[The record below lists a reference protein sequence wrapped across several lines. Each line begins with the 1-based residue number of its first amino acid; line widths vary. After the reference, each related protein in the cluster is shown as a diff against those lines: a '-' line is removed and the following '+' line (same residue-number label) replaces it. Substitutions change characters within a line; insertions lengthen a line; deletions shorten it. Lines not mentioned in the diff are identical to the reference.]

1 MAFSA
6 SNAPSLAEGCGLAD
20 TQRARDEKENGCR
33 TADSKKDQ
41 SGPANDVAQEDLA
54 TISIGQ
60 FTYMASFAWKSA

>member
-6 SNAPSLAEGCGLAD
+6 SNAPPQAEGCGLASN
-20 TQRARDEKENGCR
+20 QRARDEKENGCR